1 LIVAIALV
9 PWGLLIVLIALYTAG
24 VIAFVLAGRRTDA
37 RALAGFV
44 PDCARMMKRLMA
56 DPATTRGE
64 WLVLVLLVAY
74 LASPIDLVP
83 DFIPVAGQL
92 DDAII
97 VALALR
103 WLIGR
108 RGVDA
113 IRASWPGPEPSL
125 RMILAA
131 VGRRGP
137 DAEPRHYP

>member
-1 LIVAIALV
+1 LIASIDFL
-9 PWGLLIVLIALYTAG
+9 PWGLLLVAVVLYTAA
-24 VIAFVLAGRRTDA
+24 VLALVLAGRRTDA

-56 DPATTRGE
+56 DPATTKVERLLLAL
-64 WLVLVLLVAY
+64 LVLY

-108 RGVDA
+108 RGVEA

-131 VGRRGP
+131 AGRRGP
-137 DAEPRHYP
+137 DAEERHYP

>member
-1 LIVAIALV
+1 V
-9 PWGLLIVLIALYTAG
+9 PWGLLIIAVILYAAG
-24 VIAFVLAGRRTDA
+24 VLALVLAGRRTDA

-44 PDCARMMKRLMA
+44 PDCARMIRRLMA
-56 DPATTRGE
+56 DPATTKGE
-64 WLVLVLLVAY
+64 WLVLMLLVAY

-97 VALALR
+97 VALAVR

-113 IRASWPGPEPSL
+113 IRASWPGPESSL

-131 VGRRGP
+131 AGRRMP
-137 DAEPRHYP
+137 ATEERHYP

>member
-1 LIVAIALV
+1 MIASIELL
-9 PWGLLIVLIALYTAG
+9 PWGLVIVTVALYTVG
-24 VIAFVLAGRRTDA
+24 VLALVLAGRRTDA

-56 DPATTRGE
+56 DSATTKGE
-64 WLVLVLLVAY
+64 WLLLVLLVAY
-74 LASPIDLVP
+74 LASPIDLIP

-103 WLIGR
+103 WLIRR

-113 IRASWPGPEPSL
+113 IRAAWPGPDGSL

-131 VGRRGP
+131 AGRRGP
-137 DAEPRHYP
+137 AAEDRHYP